1 MEIRQFRVVIRSS
14 NFEHAM
20 KFYAGAL
27 ALPQIESWNRED
39 ERGAVFQAGAALL
52 EVLGPPASEDPRDSD
67 ERFVGQGPLIKA
79 TLVFD
84 VPSAQKAYEEIQF
97 REKNIP
103 GTASC
108 SPTTLSR
115 STSASASC
123 SGRRTTTTGRAR
135 RPSSPTTRTT
145 SG

>member
-1 MEIRQFRVVIRSS
+1 M
-14 NFEHAM
+14 
-20 KFYAGAL
+20 
-27 ALPQIESWNRED
+27 LPQVTRVSS
-39 ERGAVFQAGAALL
+39 

-103 GTASC
+103 CDSLIL
-108 SPTTLSR
+108 LSTYSDFR
-115 STSASASC
+115 GWNRGVGHLECEPDVIGDPAELFAQAV
-123 SGRRTTTTGRAR
+123 RALVR
-135 RPSSPTTRTT
+135 
-145 SG
+145 